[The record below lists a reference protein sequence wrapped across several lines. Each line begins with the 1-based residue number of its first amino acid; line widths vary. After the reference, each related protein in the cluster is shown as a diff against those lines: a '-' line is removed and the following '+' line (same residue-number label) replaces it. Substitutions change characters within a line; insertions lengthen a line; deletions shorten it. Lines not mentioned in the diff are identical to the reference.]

1 MKRALHLDI
10 MEGFRILPFKI
21 QTKYLQN
28 FNWKKKQ
35 HNTHT
40 TEVNRFGLR
49 DFSFVVLREEYED
62 ES

>member
-28 FNWKKKQ
+28 FNWKKK

-49 DFSFVVLREEYED
+49 DFSLVVLREEYED